1 MSDKKKKR
9 TFIEIANEMS
19 ITKESFEL
27 TEQEIDER
35 LDELY
40 WEMCRKEDGVH
51 FFYESVSKKIDMA
64 KEYKAKIDDAIKKM
78 QYTRRRVKQ
87 LVIDAHEAA
96 DAGTNPNYSDFN
108 PIKIIER
115 ASLQI
120 IEEERIPKKYY
131 TEVITQK
138 LDKERIL
145 KDLKDGKKVAG
156 CDIIKKRYVRGL

>member
-51 FFYESVSKKIDMA
+51 FFYQSLDKKIDTA
-64 KEYKAKIDDAIKKM
+64 KEYKDKINDAIKKM
-78 QYTRRRVKQ
+78 QYTKRKVKQ
-87 LVIDAHEAA
+87 LVIEAN
-96 DAGTNPNYSDFN
+96 GTANMMPVYSDFN

-115 ASLQI
+115 ATLEI
-120 IEEERIPKKYY
+120 IEEDRIPREYY
-131 TEVITQK
+131 KEVITLK
-138 LDKERIL
+138 LDKEKIL
-145 KDLKDGKKVAG
+145 EDLKKGKKVPG
-156 CDIIKKRYVRGL
+156 CDMIKKPYVRGL